1 MAGMVIPRLLPIVQG
16 PGTPWIRTMGPGR
29 RLRHHATPLASELSW
44 LIVPERACD
53 GVWGEPEPDA
63 ALSRAR
69 AVEPWES

>member
-1 MAGMVIPRLLPIVQG
+1 MAGMVIPRLLPM
-16 PGTPWIRTMGPGR
+16 GTPWIRTMGPGR

-53 GVWGEPEPDA
+53 GVRGEPEPDA